1 MSTGPKSGPGRPARP
16 WELAPEPPRPEPVRA
31 AGALTG
37 AQRRQ
42 VAIITV
48 VALVVFMVVRLLPTG
63 TNLNHMDFRVE
74 GKGALEFCDPANPQ
88 FIPVVSARSP
98 VTMTLAGDGLPA
110 PDRESHFTLTLRTAS
125 GKPIAPEDLLVA
137 HTKKLHLMIVDPT
150 LQDYQHVHPV
160 PGRHPG
166 DWDFAFTPQRAGRY
180 RVFADF
186 TPVATQRGLY
196 ASADLD
202 VPGEVG
208 DVIRAPNRT
217 AQLGGF
223 EFRLVGPDLWHA
235 RQPIDLKLRIES
247 PGSEKVPVPLGPVM
261 GAFAHLVAFDEQRS
275 GFAHLH
281 PKETDLS
288 HPPDSLRPEL
298 NFKVTFPTTGR
309 YVIWAQVNLRGDD
322 AFVPFWIDVL
332 P

>member
-1 MSTGPKSGPGRPARP
+1 MSAAPQPAERRPARP
-16 WELAPEPPRPEPVRA
+16 WELEAERPRPEP
-31 AGALTG
+31 AGGLTR

-42 VAIITV
+42 AAIITV
-48 VALVVFMVVRLLPTG
+48 VAVALYVTVRLLPTG

-74 GKGALEFCDPANPQ
+74 GRGALEFCDPANPQ
-88 FIPVVSARSP
+88 FIPVVTARSP
-98 VTMTLAGDGLPA
+98 VTLSLAVDA
-110 PDRESHFTLTLRTAS
+110 PPQPNQESHFTLTLRTAS

-137 HTKKLHLMIVDPT
+137 HTKKLHLLIVDPT
-150 LQDYQHVHPV
+150 LQDYQHVHPQ
-160 PGRHPG
+160 PGRHAG
-166 DWDFAFTPQRAGRY
+166 DWEFAFTPQRAGRY
-180 RVFADF
+180 RFFADF

-196 ASADLD
+196 ASADVD

-208 DVIRAPNRT
+208 EVIRAPNRT
-217 AQLGGF
+217 LQLGGF

-235 RQPIDLKLRIES
+235 RQPIDLKLHIES
-247 PGSEKVPVPLGPVM
+247 PGSAKSPVPLAPVM

-281 PKETDLS
+281 PKETDLTQ
-288 HPPDSLRPEL
+288 PPDKLKPEL
-298 NFKVTFPTTGR
+298 NFRVTFPRPGR
-309 YVIWAQVNLRGDD
+309 YVIWAQVNLRGED